1 MTAGWAIGL
10 MTGTV
15 LDGNI
20 DIALIRSDGET
31 IHEFGAWTLAAYTPA
46 LRALIGRSVQAA
58 RAWNFEGPE
67 PAVFAEATAALTQA
81 QANAVARF
89 LDEHGLAASDID
101 VIGFHG
107 QTVLHRA
114 ATAGRPGDTRQLGDG
129 RLMAQRL
136 GIDVVHDFRT
146 RDVRA
151 GGQGAPLAAVYHVAL
166 LRRAAPG
173 RAGAVLNLGGVGN
186 LTCWDGADG
195 VIAFDTGPGNGPLND
210 WIAGHGLGEMDRDG
224 ALASRG
230 RVDEALL
237 ARLLSHPW
245 LQRPYPKSLDRH
257 DFGAMMVDGLSAAD
271 GAATLTAFTAGC
283 VARALDLLPSR
294 PACVVVCGGGRH
306 NPVMLAELARRGGV
320 EVRRAEQAGWR
331 GDAIEAE
338 CFAFLALRRLR
349 GLPISFPL
357 TTGVPEPMTGGV
369 INRAGADAGDADAID
384 RQPDR

>member
-1 MTAGWAIGL
+1 MTGRWAVGL

-15 LDGNI
+15 LDGHI

-31 IHEFGAWTLAAYTPA
+31 IHEFGPWTLASYTPA
-46 LRALIGRSVQAA
+46 LRALIECCVRAA

-67 PAVFAEATAALTQA
+67 PAVFEEASIALTQA
-81 QANAVARF
+81 QAQAVARF
-89 LDEHGLAASDID
+89 LDENGRTAADVN

-114 ATAGRPGDTRQLGDG
+114 ATPQRPGATRQLGDG

-146 RDVRA
+146 RDVQA
-151 GGQGAPLAAVYHVAL
+151 GGQGAPLAALYHVAL
-166 LRRAAPG
+166 LRRASPG

-186 LTCWDGADG
+186 LTSWDGADG

-210 WIAGHGLGEMDRDG
+210 WVSGHGLGEMDRDG

-230 RVDEALL
+230 RVDEARLS
-237 ARLLSHPW
+237 RLLSHPW
-245 LQRPYPKSLDRH
+245 LRRPYPKSLDRH
-257 DFGAMMVDGLSAAD
+257 DFTAAMVDGLRAED

-283 VARALDLLPSR
+283 VAHALDLLPSR
-294 PACVVVCGGGRH
+294 PECLVVCGGGRR
-306 NPVMLAELARRGGV
+306 NPVLLGELARRCGV
-320 EVRRAEQAGWR
+320 EVQCAEQVGWR
-331 GDAIEAE
+331 GDAVEAE

-357 TTGVPEPMTGGV
+357 TTGVPEPMTGGE
-369 INRAGADAGDADAID
+369 ISRASADGLNAPGS
-384 RQPDR
+384 

>member
-1 MTAGWAIGL
+1 MTRRWAVGL

-15 LDGNI
+15 LDGHI
-20 DIALIRSDGET
+20 DIALIRSDGEE
-31 IHEFGAWTLAAYTPA
+31 IREFGPWRLASYTPA
-46 LRALIGRSVQAA
+46 LRTLIECTVQAA

-67 PAVFAEATAALTQA
+67 PDLFEVAGTALTNAQAEAVQ
-81 QANAVARF
+81 QF
-89 LDEHGLAASDID
+89 LDENGLSAADIN

-114 ATAGRPGDTRQLGDG
+114 PTPARPGATRQLGDG
-129 RLMAQRL
+129 KLMARRL
-136 GIDVVHDFRT
+136 GIDVVHDFRS

-151 GGQGAPLAAVYHVAL
+151 GGQGAPLAASYHVAL

-186 LTCWDGADG
+186 VTSWDGAGG
-195 VIAFDTGPGNGPLND
+195 VIAFDTGPANGPLND
-210 WIAGHGLGEMDRDG
+210 WISGHGLGEMDRDG
-224 ALASRG
+224 TLASRG

-237 ARLLSHPW
+237 AHLLSHPW
-245 LQRPYPKSLDRH
+245 LDRPYPKSLDRH
-257 DFGAMMVDGLSAAD
+257 DFSAAMVAGLGAED

-294 PACVVVCGGGRH
+294 PSHLVVCGGGRH
-306 NPVMLAELARRGGV
+306 NPVMLRELAHRARVGV
-320 EVRRAEQAGWR
+320 QLAERMGWR

-357 TTGVPEPMTGGV
+357 TTGVPAPMTGGEV
-369 INRAGADAGDADAID
+369 SHAGS
-384 RQPDR
+384 RERSP